1 MSLVNSQI
9 SNVVLQAGTLEKI
22 NSNLRDSKFD
32 PSKSRS
38 FQGHKGLS
46 IYYVD
51 LVAFVN

>member
-9 SNVVLQAGTLEKI
+9 SNVFLQAGTLEKI
-22 NSNLRDSKFD
+22 NSNLGDSKFD
-32 PSKSRS
+32 PSKSMS